1 MSAGSNIFGRIR
13 ASSRIGP
20 DYDQEGHLVEVE
32 TRDDE
37 LQQQRF
43 AEIIDLLVAAGY
55 FRARIKGLSPFD
67 KVVGG
72 MTWCISICNFDVDV
86 DLLFQ
91 ENSTIGQKI
100 SLTEKIVAVL
110 PKMKCS
116 HRIEPHQV
124 QGLDFKSIFPVIQWL
139 VKKVVE
145 TRAEM
150 GDHIRAFSISQ
161 FDKHQKASLGG
172 DEEQQEIKTKESL
185 NSLGAAYRP
194 SRKYKRQ
201 DKSDL
206 KTEESKVSS
215 TLLEYGK
222 RSGLMKS
229 MKTDEELK
237 EGKQEQ
243 TGKKKQTG
251 DLQEEISAAFSKVT
265 VKDSSSL
272 EVDEEEEI
280 RIQEEKKLRQLMG
293 GMSEIKGRDV
303 EGKLSARAVGSIIGM
318 QSEEM
323 QNIAAEYAEKRAEL
337 ARRVKTEKVEVMTPL
352 EKHEKKASML
362 RTKIEESRQRISEV
376 EEIHTKLAEEARTA
390 KEELSTASDFK
401 ERLAEKMHEFDEM
414 ESQADTEVL
423 QRIKDL
429 IILNEKLKK
438 QEQDFKEKCRDEA
451 AKLKEDIAKL
461 EKGLESDDVQ
471 EDENLEMVEKQLNA
485 DNEKLSK
492 IRSVL
497 AAKNRKVAMLTRKID
512 EIPTRAE
519 LTQYQKRFVELY
531 NQIAATQL
539 ETKQFYT
546 MYNTL
551 DDKKLYLKKQV
562 DLLDSIYDNF
572 DAARSSPENM
582 TQYMRQFEKIVEG
595 VKSNKMKVEKKREA
609 EKMHRDKL
617 KDQYLELIEQQR
629 LYVKTIHAFQ
639 EECRKNEI
647 LVEKLQSLGLDV

>member
-110 PKMKCS
+110 PKMKCP

-185 NSLGAAYRP
+185 NSLGEAYRP

-251 DLQEEISAAFSKVT
+251 DLQEEISAAFTKVT

-414 ESQADTEVL
+414 ESQADTEVM